1 MTSFIQEVEFISATI
16 TFFLRVINLI
26 YGLFDKGY
34 FATIALGGG
43 TFDCA
48 GRRNIRLRWAA
59 EHSIA
64 PTPGTTAN
72 GWKRVAPSV
81 YSIV

>member
-43 TFDCA
+43 TFDCTDA
-48 GRRNIRLRWAA
+48 RHYSKRMEKGGAF
-59 EHSIA
+59 SIFDRIS
-64 PTPGTTAN
+64 AN
-72 GWKRVAPSV
+72 DN
-81 YSIV
+81 